1 MAKDSFVFYRSFY
14 EAIKKVPKKY
24 RPVIYEAV
32 FEYAFELRE
41 IPLSGVPDALWTL
54 IKPQLDANYERYEN
68 GKKGAEFGKRGGRP
82 RKSDISDE
90 EKNPNGDILKTPMG
104 LSEKTPNVNVNVNE
118 NVNANVNENE
128 NVNVNVNANEE
139 QEAPQNTPSSPED
152 PLDHY
157 TEVADYYRGY
167 CILRGYQARENFVD
181 RFLAYRH
188 SKNWKADVRSW
199 ADKDAETDAV
209 NREQK
214 RSPKK
219 VVGNFED
226 NRRLEEIDP
235 YELGLFANM

>member
-1 MAKDSFVFYRSFY
+1 MKTTAQDSFVFYRSFF
-14 EAIKKVPKKY
+14 EALKNVPKKHRLDVY
-24 RPVIYEAV
+24 DAV
-32 FEYAFELRE
+32 FAYVFESQE
-41 IPLSGVPDALWTL
+41 PSLSGVPRSLWEL
-54 IKPQLDANYERYEN
+54 IRPQLDASNRRYEN
-68 GKKGAEFGKRGGRP
+68 AKRGAEHGKKGGRP
-82 RKSDISDE
+82 RKTE
-90 EKNPNGDILKTPMG
+90 VQEKPLKGYET
-104 LSEKTPNVNVNVNE
+104 KTLNVNVNVND

-139 QEAPQNTPSSPED
+139 PEAPQNTPSSPED

-235 YELGLFANM
+235 YELGLFSNM